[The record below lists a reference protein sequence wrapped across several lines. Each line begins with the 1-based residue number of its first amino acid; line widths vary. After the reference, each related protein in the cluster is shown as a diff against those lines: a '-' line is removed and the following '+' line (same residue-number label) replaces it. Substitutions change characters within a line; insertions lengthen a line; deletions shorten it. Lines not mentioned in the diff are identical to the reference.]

1 MTKIRTVVVDDEPVA
16 RERIIGLLNQEKD
29 IEVVG
34 EYSDGT
40 QAVSAIQQQ
49 HPDLVFLDVQMP
61 ACDGFGVI
69 QQLQPEQVP
78 AVVFVTAYD
87 EYALRA
93 FEVHAIDYLLK
104 PFGKDRFAQT
114 LQHAR
119 EHLERRRAGD
129 LGKRLMAL
137 VQDIKPEPQKL
148 DRLVVKSGG
157 RVFFL
162 RTQEIDW
169 IEANTTFFT
178 ELIGVDSPRTSNL
191 TGIGIV
197 HSGSSPTTVSSACRN
212 SRISAGLITRG
223 GRRRR
228 TFSPA
233 LMGFSTIGVATG
245 DRCAPLPDCSVVS
258 KPCIAPPIVGRAR
271 MIKRCCPCRLVTR

>member
-1 MTKIRTVVVDDEPVA
+1 MTKIRTVVVDDEPMA
-16 RERIIGLLNQEKD
+16 RERIIGMLNQEKD

-34 EYSDGT
+34 EYADGT
-40 QAVSAIQQQ
+40 SAVSAIQSQ

-61 ACDGFGVI
+61 SCDGFGVI
-69 QQLQPEQVP
+69 QQLSAEPQPP

-87 EYALRA
+87 EYALKA

-104 PFGKDRFAQT
+104 PFGRDRFTQT

-169 IEANTTFFT
+169 IEAAGNYVR
-178 ELIGVDSPRTSNL
+178 LHLGDDSHLFRETMNNMEGRL
-191 TGIGIV
+191 DTQRFVRI
-197 HSGSSPTTVSSACRN
+197 HR
-212 SRISAGLITRG
+212 SRIVNTDRIKEMQPWFNGEYVVVLQNGTRLTLSRG
-223 GRRRR
+223 YREKLQERLGK
-228 TFSPA
+228 
-233 LMGFSTIGVATG
+233 GF
-245 DRCAPLPDCSVVS
+245 
-258 KPCIAPPIVGRAR
+258 
-271 MIKRCCPCRLVTR
+271 

>member
-1 MTKIRTVVVDDEPVA
+1 MTKIRTLVVDDEPVA

-34 EYSDGT
+34 EYSDGS

-61 ACDGFGVI
+61 ACDGFGVL
-69 QQLQPEQVP
+69 QQLSPEQVP

-87 EYALRA
+87 EYALKA

-104 PFGKDRFAQT
+104 PFGRDRFAQT

-162 RTQEIDW
+162 RTPEIDW
-169 IEANTTFFT
+169 IEA
-178 ELIGVDSPRTSNL
+178 
-191 TGIGIV
+191 
-197 HSGSSPTTVSSACRN
+197 
-212 SRISAGLITRG
+212 AGNY
-223 GRRRR
+223 
-228 TFSPA
+228 
-233 LMGFSTIGVATG
+233 V
-245 DRCAPLPDCSVVS
+245 
-258 KPCIAPPIVGRAR
+258 R
-271 MIKRCCPCRLVTR
+271 MHLD